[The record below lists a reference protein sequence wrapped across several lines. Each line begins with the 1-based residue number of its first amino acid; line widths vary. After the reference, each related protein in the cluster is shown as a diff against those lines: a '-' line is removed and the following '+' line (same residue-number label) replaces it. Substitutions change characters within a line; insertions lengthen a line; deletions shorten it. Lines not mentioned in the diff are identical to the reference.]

1 MEKLDFNLFRDPIAA
16 QFNHMVKSGMVIV
29 RTNVTGDE
37 LYELYLDSYPTEHNG
52 IFRERR
58 EYDGNYDKN
67 FIRRLGNLVGI
78 DENGGIHTIWD
89 ATTVDYFQIVADA
102 LAKKVRGAKLDSPF
116 LSVEQQA
123 GSKPTVDGQNPSII
137 WSHFF
142 ALIPSQFVFDKD
154 RIGPKMNEL
163 TTDVQVFARGLQT
176 FTLDAAETVLELIN
190 SGSLYRGEEHKRAV
204 EFFIQHK
211 KAYNEL
217 KDEKAQWAYIY
228 YQAGKLGSVL
238 RFRPTVIGTLV
249 EDLSNQVDLE
259 KAVASFES
267 KVAPTNYKRSSA
279 VVTPAMIRQAKDKLE
294 ELGLTDSLARRFAT
308 IQDLSAEHVLFSAV
322 TKKALDVFD
331 DLTSESSRKVS
342 EKALKKVEEISA
354 AKFIKDVLPTASQV
368 EVLVENKHSSNFMSL
383 LTEKYAGSKLMF
395 KWNNPFTW
403 AYSGNITDS
412 IRENVKKQGGGVEG
426 LLRVSLAWYN
436 SDDLDLSLVEPSTSP
451 ASPASLL
458 LNNRVYFG
466 NRTGRYGCKLD
477 IDANGGSVTNA
488 SEPVENIIYPYNSKL
503 PTGRYDVYVDQ
514 FNKRVRKDEGF
525 TLQVEQ
531 NGIISNFTFEGSY
544 NERKKLMLTI
554 VHKGGNVFEIENVD
568 KSLRS
573 VQVAG
578 KEIWNVK
585 TNEFVPVNTIINSPN
600 FWEDDKGNQHTFFL
614 IDGCK
619 TEEATRGFFNE
630 FLKDELT
637 PHRKVFELLGE
648 RTKVEPSD
656 NQLSGLGFSSTKR
669 DEVTVRVTGK
679 TKRTFLVKF

>member
-1 MEKLDFNLFRDPIAA
+1 MEKLDFNLFRDPVAA
-16 QFNHMVKSGMVIV
+16 KFNDMVKAGMVIV
-29 RTNVTGDE
+29 RTNIPGDV
-37 LYELYLDSYPTEHNG
+37 LYEHYLDSYPTEHNG

-78 DENGGIHTIWD
+78 DENGDIHTIWD
-89 ATTVDYFQIVADA
+89 VTTVDYFQIVADA
-102 LAKKVRGAKLDSPF
+102 LDKKVREASLDSPF
-116 LSVEQQA
+116 LSMEHQA
-123 GSKPTVDGQNPSII
+123 GSKPTVDGQDSSII

-142 ALIPSQFVFDKD
+142 ALIPHKFIYDKD
-154 RIGPKMNEL
+154 HIGPKFNEL

-176 FTLDAAETVLELIN
+176 FTLDAAETVLELIK
-190 SGSLYRGEEHKRAV
+190 SGSLYRGDEHKRAV

-211 KAYNEL
+211 KAYNAL
-217 KDEKAQWAYIY
+217 KDNKAQWAYIY
-228 YQAGKLGSVL
+228 YHAGKLGSVV

-249 EDLSNQVDLE
+249 EDLSNEVDLE
-259 KAVASFES
+259 KAVASFEA

-279 VVTPAMIRQAKDKLE
+279 VVTPGMIRQAQEKLE
-294 ELGLTDSLARRFAT
+294 ELGLTDALARRFAT
-308 IQDLSAEHVLFSAV
+308 VQDLSANNVLFSAV
-322 TKKALDVFD
+322 TKKSLDVFD
-331 DLTSESSRKVS
+331 DLVSESTRKVS
-342 EKALKKVEEISA
+342 EKSLKKVEEIA
-354 AKFIKDVLPTASQV
+354 ADKFIKDVLPTASQV
-368 EVLVENKHSSNFMSL
+368 EILVENKHSSNFMSL
-383 LTEKYAGSKLMF
+383 LTEKYAGSPLMF
-395 KWNNPFTW
+395 KWDNPFSW

-426 LLRVSLAWYN
+426 LLRVSLAWHN
-436 SDDLDLSLVEPSTSP
+436 SDDLDLSLVEPGVGSG
-451 ASPASLL
+451 
-458 LNNRVYFG
+458 NRVYFG

-488 SEPVENIIYPYNSKL
+488 SEPVENIIYPFGSKL
-503 PTGRYDVYVDQ
+503 PVGDFDVYVDQ

-525 TLQVEQ
+525 TLQVEY
-531 NGIISNFTFEGSY
+531 NGVISNFMFEGSY
-544 NERKKLMLTI
+544 DERRKLMLTV
-554 VHKGGNVFEIENVD
+554 VHKGGDVFEIKNVD
-568 KSLRS
+568 KSLRA

-585 TNEFVPVNTIINSPN
+585 TNEFVTVNTIVNSPN
-600 FWEDDKGNQHTFFL
+600 FWEGDKGNQHTFFL

-619 TEEATRGFFNE
+619 TDEETRGFFNE

-648 RTKVEPSD
+648 RTKVQPAD